1 MMNSNDQWFELA
13 QIIVSD
19 IVRHWRSIIMM
30 MLVFAM
36 GADMFLTLTYQPFY
50 RSEAT
55 FALKTGNE
63 YTTSSQVDQVSDI
76 AAAFGYII
84 SSNLF
89 KQDIMEEM
97 NTEVLDGYFETTEMA
112 GTNIIKIAAV
122 SSSPRTSYYMMVS
135 MLNRYQDLSR
145 MVLGNINIELMQD
158 ISIAEHPV
166 NVNSHKNNL
175 IRFGIIGFVLGVALF
190 ALLGLINDKVKLKED
205 MEVLGIPYLGSLSK
219 EKKWF
224 YLRGVQKKKAILISQ
239 LSTSFRFI
247 EDMKKLRT
255 VVERKCE
262 KHGWKTILVTSCL
275 ENEGKS
281 SVLSNLALALASNHK
296 KVLIVD
302 GDLRKP
308 AVYKIFDLES
318 NDGLYRVLDGQADLK
333 DVILHDERHHLDFL
347 IGHSSFTDAADRF
360 DESRMQQLM
369 HELKQQYDYIL
380 LDTVP
385 SALFSDGVRMARL
398 CDTSLL
404 VVRQNFLSVK
414 VVSETLDKLRL
425 SRIPVLGYVL
435 NFRLPLWWRR
445 VGENGYVSHYGHY
458 GYSSIRRRNGN
469 GK

>member
-158 ISIAEHPV
+158 ISIAEDPV

-318 NDGLYRVLDGQADLK
+318 NDGLYRVLDG
-333 DVILHDERHHLDFL
+333 
-347 IGHSSFTDAADRF
+347 
-360 DESRMQQLM
+360 
-369 HELKQQYDYIL
+369 
-380 LDTVP
+380 
-385 SALFSDGVRMARL
+385 
-398 CDTSLL
+398 
-404 VVRQNFLSVK
+404 
-414 VVSETLDKLRL
+414 
-425 SRIPVLGYVL
+425 
-435 NFRLPLWWRR
+435 
-445 VGENGYVSHYGHY
+445 
-458 GYSSIRRRNGN
+458 
-469 GK
+469 

>member
-1 MMNSNDQWFELA
+1 M
-13 QIIVSD
+13 
-19 IVRHWRSIIMM
+19 
-30 MLVFAM
+30 
-36 GADMFLTLTYQPFY
+36 
-50 RSEAT
+50 
-55 FALKTGNE
+55 
-63 YTTSSQVDQVSDI
+63 
-76 AAAFGYII
+76 
-84 SSNLF
+84 
-89 KQDIMEEM
+89 
-97 NTEVLDGYFETTEMA
+97 
-112 GTNIIKIAAV
+112 
-122 SSSPRTSYYMMVS
+122 
-135 MLNRYQDLSR
+135 
-145 MVLGNINIELMQD
+145 
-158 ISIAEHPV
+158 
-166 NVNSHKNNL
+166 
-175 IRFGIIGFVLGVALF
+175 
-190 ALLGLINDKVKLKED
+190 
-205 MEVLGIPYLGSLSK
+205 
-219 EKKWF
+219 
-224 YLRGVQKKKAILISQ
+224 ISQ

-247 EDMKKLRT
+247 EDMKQLRT

-262 KHGWKTILVTSCL
+262 KHGWKTILVTHCL

-318 NDGLYRVLDGQADLK
+318 NDGLYRVLDGQADPK

-360 DESRMQQLM
+360 DESHMQQLM

-425 SRIPVLGYVL
+425 SRVPVLGYGFEFQTSFMVASG
-435 NFRLPLWWRR
+435 RR
-445 VGENGYVSHYGHY
+445 ERNVSHYGHY
-458 GYSSIRRRNGN
+458 GYSNIRRRNGN